1 MLNIKEQ
8 QTYLYFCKTAITV
21 VVLVPI
27 SLGQYSDF
35 TTTIIVRNSITV
47 FWNSTI
53 LVQKGADPSRSETP
67 WVKTSQ
73 IMYEVLEI
81 CDDNDK
87 YWPSWYFD
95 IWRYRL
101 LWFSLSRNYDNISN
115 YNIIASYNHG
125 FYQNKSLH
133 IKCRRWNRTWNGSK
147 CRNQHHDSGYS
158 TTDTTSC
165 RLISK
170 CLSMRQL
177 IMSVQEVLI
186 TGCACMHVCLLCM
199 GIPGPHTYGS
209 RT

>member
-1 MLNIKEQ
+1 MI
-8 QTYLYFCKTAITV
+8 V
-21 VVLVPI
+21 
-27 SLGQYSDF
+27 
-35 TTTIIVRNSITV
+35 VRNNIWYY
-47 FWNSTI
+47 WNSTI

-73 IMYEVLEI
+73 IIMYEVLEI

-87 YWPSWYFD
+87 YWPSWYLIFD
-95 IWRYRL
+95 GIDYCD
-101 LWFSLSRNYDNISN
+101 FHYHGITIYINN
-115 YNIIASYNHG
+115 YNIIASSNHG
-125 FYQNKSLH
+125 FYKNKWLH
-133 IKCRRWNRTWNGSK
+133 IKCRRWNGTWNGSK
-147 CRNQHHDSGYS
+147 CRNQHHDRGYR

-165 RLISK
+165 RLIAK